1 MPNRKKLI
9 ELIMQSTQKCA
20 STDCNRCKY
29 WNTNDCGAA
38 RMADILIKN
47 GVVVLPC
54 NADEYISKS
63 EVARYIGIMFA
74 NAMQKNN
81 DVPPCRNPS
90 DYLSGYSDGIKKALD
105 TVQNFEATVVIK
117 DKGFEQPTPAD
128 PGVYVPIR
136 KPIEAPE
143 GPPIVKPIPS
153 SEDILPKK
161 VLGDYSPLSFTAP
174 LSFRFP
180 KEIATIKICGATEIH
195 ITEDTKGFIKPTP
208 EQIKNLKEMLCIDVE
223 LLEEEK

>member
-1 MPNRKKLI
+1 MNAKQAL
-9 ELIMQSTQKCA
+9 
-20 STDCNRCKY
+20 
-29 WNTNDCGAA
+29 
-38 RMADILIKN
+38 DILIAVAICSTN
-47 GVVVLPC
+47 NIDLSCSDCPMAPEEC
-54 NADEYISKS
+54 DLSHSS
-63 EVARYIGIMFA
+63 EVVEEAIRLL
-74 NAMQKNN
+74 KNVKVLEPN
-81 DVPPCRNPS
+81 
-90 DYLSGYSDGIKKALD
+90 
-105 TVQNFEATVVIK
+105 
-117 DKGFEQPTPAD
+117 PAD
-128 PGVYVPIR
+128 PEVYVPIR